1 MNMDVS
7 QIIIVIFLILN
18 IITFILGYFIGKISK
33 INIVNSNVSDTSF
46 IPIDKQKNSI
56 EKINIDE
63 TKVVSKINT
72 SSLEKKYDNLGNTT
86 ISDENITDS
95 INKLKKLKE

>member
-33 INIVNSNVSDTSF
+33 INIVNSNVNDTSF
-46 IPIDKQKNSI
+46 IPIGKQKNSI

-86 ISDENITDS
+86 ISDENITGS

>member
-1 MNMDVS
+1 MDVS

>member
-33 INIVNSNVSDTSF
+33 INIVNSNISDTSF
-46 IPIDKQKNSI
+46 IPIDKQKNNI